1 MEMISALSNWRLRIH
16 SDAEGVTILRA
27 STCDA
32 DAVLPDTLFGL
43 PVTRLSDRCLAP
55 GAAEVEGED
64 VLLVCGAPEADFDN
78 RSIRRLT
85 LPRELK
91 SIGDYAFLNLRSMET
106 LCAHDTLQG
115 VGGACFMN
123 CRAFSALE
131 LTRASSVQGPA
142 LAAVVSSLPQE
153 LTVTLRGGGEGELR
167 LIFPEYTE
175 RYEENSPARHFDF
188 KIGGAGYPYRNV
200 FRSRRLH
207 LPDYDALFPGM
218 LAAEYEADT
227 ALRLAFCRL
236 RWPVGLTE
244 KNRDMYR
251 AYLEAHRQET
261 LLYAVNSRDT
271 EGLRLALTLGGIT
284 RGELTNALDEARRAS
299 QTEAAALLL
308 ERQHRLFPPQRKSW
322 EL

>member
-1 MEMISALSNWRLRIH
+1 MEMISALSNWRLRVRRE
-16 SDAEGVTILRA
+16 AEGVTILRA

-55 GAAEVEGED
+55 GAAELPGEE
-64 VLLVCGAPEADFDN
+64 LRLVCGAPEADFDN
-78 RSIRRLT
+78 RAIRRLT
-85 LPRELK
+85 LPRGLD

-106 LCAHDTLQG
+106 LCAFDTLQG

-131 LTRASSVQGPA
+131 LTRASGVQGPA
-142 LAAVVSSLPQE
+142 LAAVVSALPQE
-153 LTVTLRGGGEGELR
+153 MTVSVRGGGEGELR
-167 LIFPEYTE
+167 LVFPEYTE

-218 LAAEYEADT
+218 LAAEYEPDT

-236 RWPVGLTE
+236 RWPLGLTE
-244 KNRDMYR
+244 KARDMYR
-251 AYLEAHRQET
+251 AYLEVHREQT
-261 LLYAVNSRDT
+261 LLYALKTRDM
-271 EGLRLALTLGGIT
+271 EGLRLALTLEGIT
-284 RGELTNALDEARRAS
+284 RGELSAALDAARKAS

-322 EL
+322 DF